1 MAVISQESQESVKVL
16 GGLKRRV
23 VVLFVLQVALL
34 WMGYQTLLTWWTQ
47 QYAFRWLG
55 TAFIS
60 SAVLLGAIWQSLNYN
75 YPAGKQRLLAT
86 LGAGNMLTI
95 IRGALIC
102 FLAGFLFSPWPQGW
116 IAWMPGILY
125 SLAALADLFDGYL
138 ARRYSQVTRFGE
150 ILDMRLDGLGV
161 LIACILLVQY
171 GQVPAWY
178 LLVGLARYLFIFGIW
193 TRRQLGKPIYELT
206 PNITRRPFAGVQM
219 GFIAVVL
226 FPVFSPPGT
235 ALVAALIAL
244 PFLVGFALDWLLV
257 SGARMRSEDD
267 SISIDAKIR
276 ARIKQLP
283 MSFNEVNTKWL
294 PIVFRFF
301 VVAILMTWL
310 IDNISSLIQQP
321 VVQYQQLKT
330 MLSFPD
336 LWLGSAFLLFV
347 IGLVLIA
354 LGAAGRMA
362 ALLIL
367 FGLGLF
373 QYYSDLGLL
382 EIVILVGATALLY
395 LGTGPYSL
403 WVPEKQIITKRIGE
417 AR

>member
-1 MAVISQESQESVKVL
+1 MNVFSQESQQSVNAL

-23 VVLFVLQVALL
+23 IFLFVIQLALL
-34 WMGYQTLLTWWTQ
+34 WMGYQALLTWWTQ
-47 QYAFRWLG
+47 QHAFRWLG
-55 TAFIS
+55 IALIS
-60 SAVLLGAIWQSLNYN
+60 STILLVAIWQGLKYN

-116 IAWMPGILY
+116 IAWVPGILY

-138 ARRYSQVTRFGE
+138 ARRYRQVTRFGE
-150 ILDMRLDGLGV
+150 ILDLRLDGLGV
-161 LIACILLVQY
+161 LIACILLIQY

-178 LLVGLARYLFIFGIW
+178 LLVGLARYLFLFGIW
-193 TRRQLGKPIYELT
+193 IRRKLGKPVYELT
-206 PNITRRPFAGVQM
+206 PNLTRRPFAGVQM

-244 PFLVGFALDWLLV
+244 PFLVGFTLDWLLV
-257 SGARMRSEDD
+257 SGAWMRSEDD
-267 SISIDAKIR
+267 SISLNVKIL
-276 ARIKQLP
+276 ALIKNLP
-283 MSFNEVNTKWL
+283 VSFNEVNTKWM
-294 PIVFRFF
+294 PIVFRFL
-301 VVAILMTWL
+301 VVVLLMAWFIENL
-310 IDNISSLIQQP
+310 SSLIQQP
-321 VVQYQQLKT
+321 GVLYYQLNT
-330 MLSFPD
+330 ALSFPE

-354 LGAAGRMA
+354 LGAAGRLA

-382 EIVILVGATALLY
+382 EIVMLVGATALLY

-403 WVPEKQIITKRIGE
+403 WVPEKQIIAKRIGE
-417 AR
+417 A